1 MLDIFNNDAFSVVS
15 LTDAINEIAIRPN
28 RMTEMGIFEETPVT
42 TTVIAQESIGDTIQ
56 LVAPSPRGGKGDVRD
71 FDKRA
76 IKNFTVPHFM
86 REWSVM
92 ADEVQNIRA
101 YGTESEL
108 ETVMGI
114 VARRLKVH
122 MQDLDVTGE
131 YARLGAVQ
139 GIVTYKGGETLNLF
153 DEFGIAQPT
162 EVDFELDAAAPAS
175 GALLGK
181 CDDIIKATRQ
191 ALGGVPFSHVHAL
204 CGGTFFRQV
213 LAHKDV
219 RETYL
224 NWGDA
229 RILRE
234 SMLGDNR
241 SSNKMFEFG
250 GIVFENYDALA
261 TSGDGTA
268 LGIPLT
274 KAKFF
279 PVGVQGLF
287 RTYYAPAPYQE
298 TVNTLGKK
306 FYAKQEPMQFN
317 KGVMG
322 EVQTNALNLCTRPAV
337 LMRAKNT

>member
-71 FDKRA
+71 FDKRE
-76 IKNFTVPHFM
+76 IKNFNVPHFM

-101 YGTESEL
+101 YGTESQL
-108 ETVMGI
+108 ETVMGL
-114 VARRLKVH
+114 VARRLQTH

-139 GIVTYKGGETLNLF
+139 GIITYKGGKTLDLF
-153 DEFGIAQPT
+153 NEFGIAQPA
-162 EVDFELDAAAPAS
+162 EVDFELDAASPAS

-181 CDDIIKATRQ
+181 CDDIITATRK

-224 NWGDA
+224 NWGEA

-261 TSGDGTA
+261 TSGDGTV
-268 LGIPLT
+268 LGIGAT

-298 TVNTLGKK
+298 TVNTLGRK
-306 FYAKQEPMQFN
+306 FYAKQKQMDFD

-322 EVQTNALNLCTRPAV
+322 EVQTNALHLCTRPGT